1 MVGKRENLAC
11 IISRLRWNMAVDLSN
26 ERNQRNVGAQR
37 DPHVFEDDPT
47 NGPEITITSADIL
60 PIQICLTFHTT
71 SSAVGE
77 WILMQ
82 TG

>member
-1 MVGKRENLAC
+1 
-11 IISRLRWNMAVDLSN
+11 MAVDLSN

-60 PIQICLTFHTT
+60 PIQICLTFLTT
-71 SSAVGE
+71 SSE
-77 WILMQ
+77 F
-82 TG
+82 